1 MTREEEV
8 NARLDDDL
16 ADIAVELVR
25 ALQAE
30 PVPPA
35 IHDLAV
41 RLQQALA
48 ARALEDAGDT

>member
-1 MTREEEV
+1 MTREEQV

-16 ADIAVELVR
+16 ADMAVELVR
-25 ALQAE
+25 AIKDE

-35 IHDLAV
+35 IHDLAL